1 MANGRRDTER
11 CTGERRRHL
20 RDKLLLRI
28 GVRSKPAVLVAVQP
42 TAVSRPMAKLVER
55 GAIPIDRFM
64 KCGLRRPLQE
74 IMARAGKGHAAAA
87 IDARAVRGGHRT
99 ERKKT

>member
-64 KCGLRRPLQE
+64 KCGLRRHLHE
-74 IMARAGKGHAAAA
+74 IMARAVKGLAAAD
-87 IDARAVRGGHRT
+87 IDARAGRGDQRIA
-99 ERKKT
+99 RKST